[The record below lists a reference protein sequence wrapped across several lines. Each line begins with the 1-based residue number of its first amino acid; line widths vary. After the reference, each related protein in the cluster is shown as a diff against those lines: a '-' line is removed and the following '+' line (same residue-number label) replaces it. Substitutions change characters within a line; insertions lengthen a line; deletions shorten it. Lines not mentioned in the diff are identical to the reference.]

1 MGACE
6 DACMEEP
13 PTSDEEPGPARRVVA
28 HCPWCGEHV
37 GSFWGRREADGSHWC
52 ESCQAFFEVRER

>member
-1 MGACE
+1 
-6 DACMEEP
+6 MEEP
-13 PTSDEEPGPARRVVA
+13 PTSDEESGPTRRVVA